1 MTIAFIHRGTAI
13 LPEITAYRNFFEAL
27 GYRTIECHP
36 DEVILRKPE
45 IEWHFL
51 GINKRRQNPAALVI
65 HEYASLSAAPF
76 ASIKNWLKKALNTKP
91 DFRIFL
97 NDYTRVG
104 LNFKDEV
111 PWGIRSTIYI
121 PGNSAVIQPKK
132 YDFVYAGTLEKSRE
146 PEKWLNWFAPGGPLE
161 KKRLLVLAPLRA
173 DLKKT
178 FAFPWIQFH
187 DPVAPGEVNYFLQQ
201 ARFGI
206 NYQPDCPPF
215 NQQPS
220 SKLLAYAAAGIPI
233 ISTDYQ
239 WVREFMKSYGGAFY
253 LIDTADP
260 KIDFKA
266 IENFAFEAPNL
277 KEWTIEFQLER
288 SGILGFLKKTGFY
301 PEGIKPEI

>member
-13 LPEITAYRNFFEAL
+13 LPEITAYRNYFEAL

-36 DEVILRKPE
+36 DEIISLKPE

-51 GINKRRQNPAALVI
+51 GMHWRRRNPTVLVI

-76 ASIKNWLKKALNTKP
+76 ASFKNWLKKALNTKP

-97 NDYTRVG
+97 NDYTRAG
-104 LNFKDEV
+104 LNFQDQV

-121 PGNSAVIQPKK
+121 PGKNAVIQQKK
-132 YDFVYAGTLEKSRE
+132 FDFVYAGTLEKSRE
-146 PEKWLNWFAPGGPLE
+146 PEKWLTWFAPGGPLE
-161 KKRLLVLAPLRA
+161 KRSLLVLAPRRA
-173 DLKKT
+173 ELEKVY
-178 FAFPWIQFH
+178 AFPWIQFH
-187 DPVAPGEVNYFLQQ
+187 DPVAPCEVNEYLQA

-233 ISTDYQ
+233 ISTNYQ
-239 WVREFMKSYGGAFY
+239 WVREFLKSYGGAFY
-253 LIDTADP
+253 LVDIHDP

-266 IENFAFEAPNL
+266 IENFTFEAPDL

-288 SGILGFLKKTGFY
+288 SGILDFLKKTGFY
-301 PEGIKPEI
+301 PGVIKSEI